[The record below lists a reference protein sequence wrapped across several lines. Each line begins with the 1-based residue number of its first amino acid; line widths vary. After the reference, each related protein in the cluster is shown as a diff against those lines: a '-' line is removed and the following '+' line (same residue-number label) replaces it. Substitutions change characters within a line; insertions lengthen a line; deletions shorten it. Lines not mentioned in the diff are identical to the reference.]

1 MSKMEAKR
9 ELKRQAIL
17 EAAEQAFLTDG
28 YSDANMDAIAA
39 QAGVTKQTVYRY
51 YPSKADLFRETLKA
65 MGARHDDGASDLLDL
80 PDTQEALRCFAIS
93 FMQAHLSKEHLCTF
107 RLLVSESVRAP
118 EMIQAFFSVG
128 PAGTEER
135 LRRFFTE
142 RLHIQEPAPMIRLW
156 TAMLFAFQ
164 DEALLDV
171 HHPTKAELEEHAT
184 RATQVFLSGVTA
196 QS

>member
-1 MSKMEAKR
+1 MGKMEAKR
-9 ELKRQAIL
+9 EQKRHAIL

-28 YSDANMDAIAA
+28 FSDANMDAIAA

-65 MGARHDDGASDLLDL
+65 MGARHDDNASDHLDL
-80 PDTQEALRCFAIS
+80 PDTQEALRRFAVS
-93 FMQAHLSKEHLCTF
+93 FMQAHLTKEHLCTF
-107 RLLVSESVRAP
+107 RLLVSESARAP

-142 RLHIQEPAPMIRLW
+142 RLQIHDPAHMIRLW

-171 HHPTKAELEEHAT
+171 RHPTNAELEDHAA
-184 RATQVFLSGVTA
+184 RATQVFLSGITT
-196 QS
+196 Q